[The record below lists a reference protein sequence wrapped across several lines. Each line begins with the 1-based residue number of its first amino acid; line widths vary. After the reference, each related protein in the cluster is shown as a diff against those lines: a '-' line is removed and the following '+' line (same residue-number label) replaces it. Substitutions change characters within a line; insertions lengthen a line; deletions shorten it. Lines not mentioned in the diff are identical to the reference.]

1 MWPMYANPSRFHHS
15 VMCACAIWA
24 LLGWISNSVFA
35 PLEGYSRMGW
45 HLWGVHFLKFP
56 FKGAKT
62 QFGIRREWKC
72 SNWAWMMK
80 TGWVWLHWPHG
91 TSQSLSS
98 AHLLGNDKSE
108 KARERK
114 VEGKIQ
120 VFHPSLLWRLVIIN
134 TEQVSVHTCCL
145 CAVCSHSQILPALPE
160 CQIDYYFSLCDRPRD
175 FLHSAQYPSDA
186 FWAAR
191 SDVYVK
197 SAVMVT
203 VEGRRE

>member
-1 MWPMYANPSRFHHS
+1 
-15 VMCACAIWA
+15 
-24 LLGWISNSVFA
+24 
-35 PLEGYSRMGW
+35 
-45 HLWGVHFLKFP
+45 
-56 FKGAKT
+56 
-62 QFGIRREWKC
+62 
-72 SNWAWMMK
+72 MMK
-80 TGWVWLHWPHG
+80 TRRVWPHWPHG

-114 VEGKIQ
+114 AEGKIQ

-197 SAVMVT
+197 SAVIVT
-203 VEGRRE
+203 VSVGWKRIKFNASSCLTTVMFCVFFYLFLCFCPFRGFCTE